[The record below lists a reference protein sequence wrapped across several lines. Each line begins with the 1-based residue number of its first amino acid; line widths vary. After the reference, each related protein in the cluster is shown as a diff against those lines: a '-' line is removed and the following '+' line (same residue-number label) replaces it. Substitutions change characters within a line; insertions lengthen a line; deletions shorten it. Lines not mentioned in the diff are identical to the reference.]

1 MVVSSASDL
10 QTRGTIGSMRNA
22 QAGSGRRRRGKP
34 REEEGDG
41 LEERVVRIDRT
52 RKTVKGGRVSSVRVC
67 AAVGDGKGNVGLGVG
82 KAREIP
88 PAIEKAIARAREN
101 MIRIPLDGYTIP
113 HQIEGKVGGAVIL
126 LRPASRGTGVI
137 AGGATRQILEVSGIR
152 DILTKSLGSGNV
164 FNRAQATF
172 KALKQI
178 YDPADIAAERGI
190 TVEAMTGRSIED
202 AYAKA
207 EQEAAEAA
215 EAEAAAKAE
224 AQAQAAEAKALAAE
238 AEAIATQQ
246 AAEAAE
252 EEQSEE
258 VAVEADTQP
267 DEEASSEAA
276 VQDNMT
282 DSLTEL
288 FVSDTTQDAEEKDE

>member
-1 MVVSSASDL
+1 M
-10 QTRGTIGSMRNA
+10 
-22 QAGSGRRRRGKP
+22 
-34 REEEGDG
+34 
-41 LEERVVRIDRT
+41 RIDRT
-52 RKTVKGGRVSSVRVC
+52 RKTVKGGRISSVRVC

-88 PAIEKAIARAREN
+88 EAIEKAIKRAREN

-113 HQIEGKVGGAVIL
+113 HRIQGKVGGAVVL
-126 LRPASRGTGVI
+126 LRPASRGTGVV

-164 FNRAQATF
+164 FNRAHATF

-178 YDPADIAAERGI
+178 YDPAQIAADRGI

-207 EQEAAEAA
+207 EREAAEAA
-215 EAEAAAKAE
+215 EAAAAAKAE
-224 AQAQAAEAKALAAE
+224 ADAQAAEAAALAAE
-238 AEAIATQQ
+238 AR
-246 AAEAAE
+246 AAEAAAAE
-252 EEQSEE
+252 AAAAEA
-258 VAVEADTQP
+258 VAQT
-267 DEEASSEAA
+267 EEAPEAEEPA
-276 VQDNMT
+276 ATTKPSAAPMQDTMT

-288 FVSDTTQDAEEKDE
+288 FVSEPTAETNE

>member
-1 MVVSSASDL
+1 M
-10 QTRGTIGSMRNA
+10 
-22 QAGSGRRRRGKP
+22 
-34 REEEGDG
+34 
-41 LEERVVRIDRT
+41 RIDRT
-52 RKTVKGGRVSSVRVC
+52 RKTVKGGRISSVRVC

-88 PAIEKAIARAREN
+88 EAIEKAIKRAREN

-113 HQIEGKVGGAVIL
+113 HRIEGKVGGAVVL
-126 LRPASRGTGVI
+126 LRPASRGTGVV

-164 FNRAQATF
+164 FNRAHATF
-172 KALKQI
+172 KALQQI
-178 YDPADIAAERGI
+178 YDPAQIAANRGI

-207 EQEAAEAA
+207 EREAAEAA

-224 AQAQAAEAKALAAE
+224 ADAQAAEAATLAAE
-238 AEAIATQQ
+238 AR
-246 AAEAAE
+246 AAEAAAAE
-252 EEQSEE
+252 AAAAEATAQAED
-258 VAVEADTQP
+258 APEADTEADEQP
-267 DEEASSEAA
+267 TAEAEEPATPTEPSEAPM
-276 VQDNMT
+276 QDTMT

-288 FVSDTTQDAEEKDE
+288 FVSEPTAETDETTE